1 MEFKW
6 RHNRGHTLDLP
17 EDAGGVRGAYDH
29 HVETTCTDQEEKL
42 SSLGQHKG
50 EVQGLREGN
59 MRMHAE
65 ENT

>member
-1 MEFKW
+1 
-6 RHNRGHTLDLP
+6 LDLL

-59 MRMHAE
+59 MRMPAE